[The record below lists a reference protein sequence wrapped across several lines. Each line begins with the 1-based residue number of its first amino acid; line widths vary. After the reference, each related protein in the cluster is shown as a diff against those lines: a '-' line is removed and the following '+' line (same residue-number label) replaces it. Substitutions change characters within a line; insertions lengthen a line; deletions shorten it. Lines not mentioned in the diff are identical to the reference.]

1 MFVAL
6 NINYIKG
13 FLSMVHLSGCT
24 CVKGSHL
31 RKSLKKK
38 KEGAKKKALE
48 KRWNS
53 LRWNDPLQPWILQ
66 STVKKEKKKIDKKTK
81 VGKTGSQYSIQ

>member
-48 KRWNS
+48 KRSNS
-53 LRWNDPLQPWILQ
+53 LR
-66 STVKKEKKKIDKKTK
+66 
-81 VGKTGSQYSIQ
+81 